1 MRGSDAWSCLVSPG
15 LCFPPYP
22 RCSAGSWQGSARPLS
37 ACSLFSPSHP
47 VILLAE
53 SAWEQSTAL
62 PLGVVCC
69 SLGTWQVSVLGS
81 PSVVNPDSNE

>member
-22 RCSAGSWQGSARPLS
+22 RCSAGSWQGSARPPS

-47 VILLAE
+47 VIPLAE